1 MNVTIRWITWIAILT
16 VGLFATW
23 MDEDNQKNDINEKE
37 KEEDTSIE
45 TAGVQKE
52 PINSLLVTLVNTDG
66 DKIGEATLKQESD
79 GVRISIEATDLPP
92 GTHGFHIHE
101 KGLCEPPTF
110 ESAGSH
116 FNPTNAKH
124 GFKHPEG
131 PHAGDLPN
139 IEVKEDGTVATSVLA
154 EMVTLETGK
163 ENSLLGSDG
172 TVLMIHSKA
181 DDYKS
186 QPAGNAGDRIACGV
200 IAN

>member
-1 MNVTIRWITWIAILT
+1 MTIRWITWIAILT